1 MIFMDRIEE
10 IKKEVERRV
19 ANEKR
24 FRHIMG
30 VVDECEKLAR
40 LYSLSET
47 DARRTVMAG
56 LLHDITKTLPNEEH
70 EMLMSDLGK
79 KLDEETK
86 KCPKTMHQVTGA
98 YLSKALY
105 PEEVDDAV
113 FSAVRYHTTGRAEMT
128 LIEKLVYLADYI
140 EVNRRHEE
148 CVSIRNLF
156 YGEISKENAD
166 IYRVLDRVIF
176 KSLDDSIKQMKA
188 DGRYIH
194 NETIS
199 AYDYFKRITDK

>member
-47 DARRTVMAG
+47 DARRTVIAG

-70 EMLMSDLGK
+70 EMLMSDLGE

-86 KCPKTMHQVTGA
+86 KCPKTIVIASCYVHQGSVRHHQYKFHGNGRLNLLYMGFRNDGTVTD
-98 YLSKALY
+98 SQ
-105 PEEVDDAV
+105 
-113 FSAVRYHTTGRAEMT
+113 
-128 LIEKLVYLADYI
+128 KL
-140 EVNRRHEE
+140 
-148 CVSIRNLF
+148 
-156 YGEISKENAD
+156 
-166 IYRVLDRVIF
+166 
-176 KSLDDSIKQMKA
+176 
-188 DGRYIH
+188 
-194 NETIS
+194 
-199 AYDYFKRITDK
+199 RII